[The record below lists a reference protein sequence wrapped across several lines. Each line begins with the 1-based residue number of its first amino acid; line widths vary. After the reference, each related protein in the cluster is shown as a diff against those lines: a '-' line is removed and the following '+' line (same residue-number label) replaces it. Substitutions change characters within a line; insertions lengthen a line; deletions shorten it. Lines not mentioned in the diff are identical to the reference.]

1 MIEAGVDGLKVGV
14 GPGAMCTSRHVA
26 GVGLPQFTAVLETA
40 RVARKHGGPVIADG
54 GIKNLGDV
62 PKAIASGT
70 STVVLGTILGG
81 TDESPGFVILRN
93 GRKMKVA
100 LGMAST
106 EASVGRAIQEDP
118 TLGWA
123 MQESLDTETAP
134 ARIQVPVPY
143 LGSAAEVF
151 QHLLAGLRSRMSYCD
166 AEDIERMWQN
176 TQFVRQMESGIREA
190 GEE

>member
-62 PKAIASGT
+62 AKAIASGA

-81 TDESPGFVILRN
+81 TDESPGFVVLRN

-134 ARIQVPVPY
+134 EGIQVPVPY

-151 QHLLAGLRSRMSYCD
+151 QHLLAGLRSGMSYCD